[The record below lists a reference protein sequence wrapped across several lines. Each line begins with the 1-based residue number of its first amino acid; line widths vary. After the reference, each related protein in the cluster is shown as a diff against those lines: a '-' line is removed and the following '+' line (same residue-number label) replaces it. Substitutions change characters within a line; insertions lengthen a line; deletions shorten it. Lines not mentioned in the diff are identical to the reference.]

1 MKETLEVIN
10 RMQSDGVISK
20 YAIGGA
26 VGATLYLEPS
36 ATLDIDVFAM
46 LPKESKSALVSLSP
60 IYKYLTALGCTVDR
74 EYVVIGT
81 WPVQFLI
88 PSDALVEEAVAE
100 AIQVD
105 IEGVP
110 TWIMTAE
117 HLVAIALQT
126 GRAKDHAR
134 ILQFLEQKA
143 IDSNKLER
151 VLEHHSLISK
161 WKQFQKRYL
170 DEQ

>member
-1 MKETLEVIN
+1 MRETLEVIN

-36 ATLDIDVFAM
+36 ATLDVDVFAM
-46 LPKESKSALVSLSP
+46 LPAESKSTFVSLSP

-74 EYVVIGT
+74 DYVVIGT

-88 PSDALVEEAVAE
+88 PSNALVEVAVTE

-134 ILQFLEQKA
+134 ILQF
-143 IDSNKLER
+143 SNRKL
-151 VLEHHSLISK
+151 LTPINCSAS
-161 WKQFQKRYL
+161 WSTMA
-170 DEQ
+170 